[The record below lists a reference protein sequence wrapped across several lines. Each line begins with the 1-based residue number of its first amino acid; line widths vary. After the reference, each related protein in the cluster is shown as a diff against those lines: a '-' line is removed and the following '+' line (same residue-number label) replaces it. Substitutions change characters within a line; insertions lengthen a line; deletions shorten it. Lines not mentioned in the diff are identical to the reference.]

1 MGSFA
6 NILLLLPLMF
16 CGMLATVTS
25 ACCSL
30 GMSAGYYLTTLAHQ
44 TVQAVLYPFRVCYD
58 AFIRRYN
65 GLVSCC
71 WTCWSCAYTLMSY
84 PFVFYADLLQRP
96 IKLTTKFAHVCNAA
110 VNWWLRFALT
120 IITIPWRITCYA
132 LYITRQLFNSW
143 ADIFIKLSS
152 CAGTI
157 LLAVCTQLKKESL
170 QLLWALTPYPCKA
183 VYIWLWSGIRPHS
196 SSPQVSAALGQPAA
210 ALTDLISLF
219 AWPSISLQHEAF
231 LCQDTS

>member
-1 MGSFA
+1 MLELCLHTHVVPLC
-6 NILLLLPLMF
+6 ILCRPSP
-16 CGMLATVTS
+16 APN
-25 ACCSL
+25 
-30 GMSAGYYLTTLAHQ
+30 Q
-44 TVQAVLYPFRVCYD
+44 IDDEVCT
-58 AFIRRYN
+58 R
-65 GLVSCC
+65 
-71 WTCWSCAYTLMSY
+71 
-84 PFVFYADLLQRP
+84 LQRR
-96 IKLTTKFAHVCNAA
+96 C
-110 VNWWLRFALT
+110 NWWLRFALT